1 MSDKNASR
9 RDFMKTSSVAAAAAA
24 TTGAA
29 QAQGTQARGTR
40 AQGTQAQGT
49 QAPAGVESEAVR
61 AGEWPA
67 SRPLKKKVL
76 WNELARSEFPE
87 RLEND
92 PVVILPIGS
101 LEQHG
106 PHCPVDMDISIPY
119 HIAVATA
126 EGIDDF
132 PVVVGPPL
140 WTGFT
145 HYNMGGYGTITVRLE
160 TFIAVLSDVCRSIKA
175 NGFERIVLMN
185 GHGGNVAPVTAV
197 ANKLA
202 QEDIMTLSFPYWNLV
217 AQEMRDWSTADGRGP
232 GHAGE
237 WETALQMY
245 LRPHLVHEDRLE
257 AGQVRW
263 PYSPA
268 VRKYA
273 HVPERRRESPN
284 GSMGNPFAATPEKGE
299 RIFGLAVERLT
310 AMIREF
316 HSTPVLH
323 YTEFGSDADVLPTLY

>member
-1 MSDKNASR
+1 MSNEDSSR
-9 RDFMKTSSVAAAAAA
+9 RHFMKTTAVAAAAVSAQSSS
-24 TTGAA
+24 AA
-29 QAQGTQARGTR
+29 QSPG
-40 AQGTQAQGT
+40 
-49 QAPAGVESEAVR
+49 GVESGGMR
-61 AGEWPA
+61 AGQWPA
-67 SRPLKKKVL
+67 SRPLGKKVL
-76 WNELARSEFPE
+76 WNELARSEFPAL
-87 RLEND
+87 LEND

-119 HIAVATA
+119 HLAAATA

-132 PVVVGPPL
+132 PVVVGPPV

-160 TFIAVLSDVCRSIKA
+160 TFIAVVSDICRSIKA
-175 NGFERIVLMN
+175 NGFDRIIMVN
-185 GHGGNVAPVTAV
+185 GHGGNVAPVTAI

-202 QEDIMTLSFPYWNLV
+202 QEDIMTLSLPYWNLV
-217 AQEMRDWSTADGRGP
+217 DQEMKDWSTADLRGP
-232 GHAGE
+232 GHGGE
-237 WETALQMY
+237 WETSFQMY
-245 LRPHLVHEDRLE
+245 LRPHLVHMDRRE

-273 HVPERRRESPN
+273 HVPERRRESAN
-284 GSMGNPFAATPEKGE
+284 GSMGDPFSASAEKGE

-310 AMIREF
+310 AIVKEF
-316 HSTPVLH
+316 HATPLMH
-323 YTEFGSDADVLPTLY
+323 YEEFGSDTKVLPSLF